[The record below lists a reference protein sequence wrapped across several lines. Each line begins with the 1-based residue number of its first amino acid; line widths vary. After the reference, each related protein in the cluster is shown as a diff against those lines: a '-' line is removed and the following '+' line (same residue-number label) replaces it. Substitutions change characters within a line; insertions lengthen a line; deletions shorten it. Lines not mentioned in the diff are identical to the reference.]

1 MVWNLH
7 YLCCTI
13 KYSPFPAKFRFIE
26 VNNDALGKN
35 WTIPFLGINNSEP
48 YLKTT
53 EGYVQYIIEVFII
66 PTHYLSTHT
75 EIWIPFLL
83 GNNIAS
89 SYLRLV

>member
-1 MVWNLH
+1 MVGSLL

-13 KYSPFPAKFRFIE
+13 KYSTFPAKFRFIE
-26 VNNDALGKN
+26 VNNDAEGQN

-66 PTHYLSTHT
+66 STHCLSTHT
-75 EIWIPFLL
+75 EIWILFLL

-89 SYLRLV
+89 SYLGLV